1 MQLCTICQKYI
12 EPNRVS
18 YRCGDMDTCSQE
30 CNVKRLEC
38 LYVIDPNLSSPVKW
52 IVKSSV
58 PGKTR
63 SVPTNMHKMEKYR
76 DKECCREEYRHEI
89 YQRKHHAT
97 EKIKFRR
104 HIPSSRYYALIA
116 FVSISILLYNVLF
129 LLII

>member
-1 MQLCTICQKYI
+1 MQLCSICQKHI

-52 IVKSSV
+52 IVNSSI

-63 SVPTNMHKMEKYR
+63 SVPTNMNRLEKCGDKEFCPEKYQ
-76 DKECCREEYRHEI
+76 HEI
-89 YQRKHHAT
+89 YQEKHHASG
-97 EKIKFRR
+97 KIKFRR
-104 HIPSSRYYALIA
+104 RIPGSRYYTLIA
-116 FVSISILLYNVLF
+116 FVSISIILYNVLF